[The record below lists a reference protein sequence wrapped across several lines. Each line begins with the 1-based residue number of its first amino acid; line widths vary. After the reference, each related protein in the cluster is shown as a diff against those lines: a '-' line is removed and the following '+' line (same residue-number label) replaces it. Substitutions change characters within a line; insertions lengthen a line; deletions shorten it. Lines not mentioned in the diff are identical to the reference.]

1 MKSKKKIII
10 TGGVGT
16 GKSTVLSMF
25 KQCLDDYIF
34 SDMDVLIDHLYAHP
48 DPMFVEFMIKH
59 FGTTDKKQISQIVF
73 KDKDKMG
80 VLNSYLFSY
89 VDDYLGKWLQGD
101 NKNVMEFPLFFEMM
115 EMAQKSVPLNNSCND
130 VYLNATI
137 IVIRADQDI
146 RIQRILERSKQTHPD
161 WTYET
166 VMNVLNNQM
175 DSKIKEA
182 KADYVI
188 DNSGTV
194 ENTVGIIQT
203 ICKELMEKEN
213 A

>member
-16 GKSTVLSMF
+16 GKSTVLSIF
-25 KQCLDDYIF
+25 KQCLDNYVF
-34 SDMDVLIDHLYAHP
+34 SDMDIFIDHLYEYP
-48 DPMFVEFMIKH
+48 NPLFVEFMITQ
-59 FGTTDKKQISQIVF
+59 FGTTDKKQISKIVF
-73 KDKDKMG
+73 KDKEKMHH
-80 VLNSYLFSY
+80 LNSYLFAY
-89 VDDYLGKWLQGD
+89 VDNYLKEWLQSD
-101 NKNVMEFPLFFEMM
+101 VNNVMEFPLFFEMM

-146 RIQRILERSKQTHPD
+146 RIHRILERSKQTHPD

-194 ENTVGIIQT
+194 ENTVGIIQN

>member
-16 GKSTVLSMF
+16 GKSTVLSIF
-25 KQCLDDYIF
+25 KQCLDNYVF
-34 SDMDVLIDHLYAHP
+34 SDMDILIDHLYAHP
-48 DPMFVEFMIKH
+48 NPMFVEFMIKH
-59 FGTTDKKQISQIVF
+59 FGTTDKKQISKIVF
-73 KDKDKMG
+73 KDKEKMHH
-80 VLNSYLFSY
+80 LNSYLFAY
-89 VDDYLGKWLQGD
+89 VDNYLKEWLQAD
-101 NKNVMEFPLFFEMM
+101 VNNVMEFPLFFEMM

-146 RIQRILERSKQTHPD
+146 RIQRILERSKRTHPD

-194 ENTVGIIQT
+194 ENTVGIIQN